1 MQLFVLHAP
10 VCWAKGQHSR
20 TVHAWWTN
28 WGWGPSLT
36 MKIVCF
42 SCVRWLC
49 MQRPEVPGV
58 LVHLSLPYSAGLTTR
73 KLQCPSVSLQ
83 LSDRV
88 TAVHVQEH
96 RQFASQVLRSEG
108 SSCFHRVCL
117 SAHHSR
123 ITPYSVL
130 FFFETASLYITQLL
144 AMKTRLASNCF
155 LHSVHILKKNS
166 HNILSATAPWRV
178 WPQEVRC
185 GTLHLYHDVRSG
197 RGRLGSLKVTRRG
210 KGKHAWSLL
219 AFGFL
224 FFFSGFCN
232 FIFTPKPVAT
242 LASTLNQNKINK

>member
-20 TVHAWWTN
+20 TVHTWWTN

-130 FFFETASLYITQLL
+130 FFFWDSISLYNSTTCYEDQVSLKLFLTFSTHPKEKFTQHSECNRTLACLTTRGQVWNSAFVSWCQVWQGQTRFSESYTEGKRQACLVPPSLRVPVFLL
-144 AMKTRLASNCF
+144 WLLQFYIHTKTSSHTS
-155 LHSVHILKKNS
+155 LHS
-166 HNILSATAPWRV
+166 
-178 WPQEVRC
+178 E
-185 GTLHLYHDVRSG
+185 
-197 RGRLGSLKVTRRG
+197 
-210 KGKHAWSLL
+210 
-219 AFGFL
+219 
-224 FFFSGFCN
+224 
-232 FIFTPKPVAT
+232 PK
-242 LASTLNQNKINK
+242 